1 VIRLPKEVTRTL
13 DATGLPWHVEG
24 GTKHYK
30 IIMADRIVGVYP
42 QGTIRESKGRP
53 VLNLVARIRRTA
65 REMQQ

>member
-24 GTKHYK
+24 GSKHYK

-42 QGTIRESKGRP
+42 QGTIKESNGAAMR
-53 VLNLVARIRRTA
+53 NMVARTRRTA